1 MKGIFN
7 IFALIFLIMTASSQC
22 FALRENAE
30 VSPEQAKEWGIR
42 IRSQTFS
49 TNQIGVWLEFKRT
62 GKLEA
67 FSHVELEIT
76 AGEKNL
82 VSAPLLATSDGGNTT
97 VHFSVDPAYLPAS
110 RLKIVVRPRERTIIG
125 YQLNVKDFID
135 REPSR

>member
-1 MKGIFN
+1 MKGMFS
-7 IFALIFLIMTASSQC
+7 IFAIILLIMTASNQC
-22 FALRENAE
+22 FALRENAD
-30 VSPEQAKEWGIR
+30 VSREQAKEWGIR

-49 TNQIGVWLEFKRT
+49 TNQVGVWLEFKPT
-62 GKLEA
+62 GKLEG

-110 RLKIVVRPRERTIIG
+110 RLRIVVRLRERTTVG
-125 YQLNVKDFID
+125 YQLKVKDFID